1 MLPNFLIAGGVAT
14 GTSFL
19 SSALASHPNIFLPK
33 IHRPEPNFFH
43 YSWKFSQGLEWY
55 QRTLFQE
62 VGEEKAVGER
72 SSLLLTSNAAA
83 GRIKEYLPE
92 IKLIF
97 CLRNPIERAWANY
110 RFTVLEGLEP
120 LPFNEALEQES
131 ERMSTAEGKWIEI
144 QPHAYLTRSCY
155 STHIREYVKLFQR
168 ENILFI
174 KSEDLGKNPH
184 QNLERVCEFLGVNPK
199 IKMTFPPDFSAPS
212 VLHRNIQVE
221 IRNYFGERFPQIVE
235 CIRKEGDFSTFVSTD
250 DDSSCLARLKA
261 NLSSGKNPMSEAIR
275 LNLRSMLAN
284 EIREISTL
292 VDFCVDD
299 WV

>member
-1 MLPNFLIAGGVAT
+1 MLPNFLIGGGVAT

-19 SSALASHPNIFLPK
+19 SSTLASHPNIFLPK

-43 YSWKFSQGLEWY
+43 YSWKFSQGVEWY

-62 VGEEKAVGER
+62 VGKQKAVGER
-72 SSLLLTSNAAA
+72 SSLLLTSNVAA
-83 GRIKEYLPE
+83 GRIKEYLPK

-120 LPFNEALEQES
+120 LPFNEALEQERK
-131 ERMSTAEGKWIEI
+131 RMSTAEGKWIEI
-144 QPHAYLTRSCY
+144 QPHAYLTRSHY
-155 STHIREYVKLFQR
+155 STHIREYIKLFQR

-199 IKMTFPPDFSAPS
+199 IKMSFPPNFSAPS
-212 VLHRNIQVE
+212 VLDRNIQVK

-235 CIRKEGDFSTFVSTD
+235 CIRKEEDFSTFVSTD
-250 DDSSCLARLKA
+250 EDSNFLARLKA

-275 LNLRSMLAN
+275 LNLRSMLAD
-284 EIREISTL
+284 EIEKISTL

-299 WV
+299 WM

>member
-1 MLPNFLIAGGVAT
+1 LLPNFLIAGGVAS

-19 SSALASHPNIFLPK
+19 SSTLANHPDIFLPK

-43 YSWKFSQGLEWY
+43 YSWKFSQGVEWY
-55 QRTLFQE
+55 QNTLFQE
-62 VGEEKAVGER
+62 VGSQKAVGER
-72 SSLLLTSNAAA
+72 SSLLLTSNVAAR
-83 GRIKEYLPE
+83 RIKDILPD

-110 RFTVLEGLEP
+110 RFTVLEGFEP
-120 LPFNEALEQES
+120 LPFNEALEKES
-131 ERMSTAEGKWIEI
+131 KRMSTVEGKWIEI
-144 QPHAYLTRSCY
+144 QPHAYLTRSHY
-155 STHIREYVKLFQR
+155 STHIREYLQLFHR

-184 QNLERVCEFLGVNPK
+184 QNLKRICEFLGVDPRTR
-199 IKMTFPPDFSAPS
+199 MTLPPNFSAPS
-212 VLHRNIQVE
+212 VLDRHIQVE

-235 CIRKEGDFSTFVSTD
+235 CIRKAEDFSTFVLAD
-250 DDSSCLARLKA
+250 EDSKNLTKLKA
-261 NLSSGKNPMSEAIR
+261 NLGNDKNPMPREVR
-275 LNLRSMLAN
+275 LNLRSTLAHEIE
-284 EIREISTL
+284 EIRTL